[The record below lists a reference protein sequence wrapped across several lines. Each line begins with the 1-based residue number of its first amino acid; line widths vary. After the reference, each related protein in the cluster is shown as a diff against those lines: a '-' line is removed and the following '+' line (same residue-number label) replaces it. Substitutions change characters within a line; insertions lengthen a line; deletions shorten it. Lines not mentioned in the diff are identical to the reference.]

1 MNVYLDTN
9 IFLIFVE
16 EDISNCEIILRAAE
30 NSLFTPV
37 ISFHTFNE
45 ISKNLKSRNL
55 KDLAGFLLFYI
66 WSLPDIIVVQREQF
80 RKYGKQ
86 YSDLVTDI
94 DDLPHIYAYFEGE
107 CDYFVTTNRRL
118 TQMKIRESVSFRS
131 PKEFVEKVLGMEG
144 FDTKNGI

>member
-16 EDISNCEIILRAAE
+16 ENISNSEIILKAAE

-66 WSLPDIIVVQREQF
+66 WSLPDIIVVQKEQF
-80 RKYGKQ
+80 KKYEKQ
-86 YSDLVTDI
+86 YSDLVADI
-94 DDLPHIYAYFEGE
+94 GTIHFWNTSI
-107 CDYFVTTNRRL
+107 
-118 TQMKIRESVSFRS
+118 K
-131 PKEFVEKVLGMEG
+131 
-144 FDTKNGI
+144 

>member
-9 IFLIFVE
+9 TFLIFVE
-16 EDISNCEIILRAAE
+16 EDISNCKIILEAAE

-37 ISFHTFNE
+37 ISFHTFDE
-45 ISKNLKSRNL
+45 ISRNLKSRNQ
-55 KDLAGFLLFYI
+55 KDLVGFLLFYI

-80 RKYGKQ
+80 RKYEKQ

-94 DDLPHIYAYFEGE
+94 DDLPHIYAYFEGD

-118 TQMKIRESVSFRS
+118 TQMKIRESVNFRS

-144 FDTKNGI
+144 FDTQNGI

>member
-16 EDISNCEIILRAAE
+16 EKLSNCEIILRAAE

-66 WSLPDIIVVQREQF
+66 WSLPDIIVIQREQF
-80 RKYGKQ
+80 RKYEKQ
-86 YSDLVTDI
+86 YTDLVADI

-118 TQMKIRESVSFRS
+118 TQMKIRESVNFKS
-131 PKEFVEKVLGMEG
+131 PKEFVEKILGVED